1 VQPATTYAAVEVH
14 EDEKVAIAAEPYDTK
29 EKESIFKVDYLSHG
43 VMPVRLIVTNNGDR
57 PISLRDARILFL
69 TAEGEKIQA
78 AEPEDVERLM
88 TQKERQGSKIPMP
101 GPIPS
106 IKLKPK
112 ASNQEIEQ
120 DFNTFEYQA
129 LVVEA
134 HTTRAGF
141 LFYDVSQLD
150 HPLKGAKLHLHK
162 LRTPTARNYSTSRFP
177 STSTSSR
184 NRTRCTSDIAC
195 DMILSRGSP
204 LRIRKSYEN
213 QQLCLAPSAHFAR
226 SGAQYCRIR
235 GVSLNQLINT
245 AVAQMIAAHSTSNYI
260 SIRAKRANLPRTLE
274 ILSRAGAGNPPIEGD
289 ELPESWKDRSA
300 TRNK

>member
-1 VQPATTYAAVEVH
+1 MRFLRAMPLSLLWLALPAMASDHSPPAVQPATTFAAVEVH

-69 TAEGEKIQA
+69 TAAGEKIQA

-112 ASNQEIEQ
+112 ASNQDIEQ

-141 LFYDVSQLD
+141 LFYDVSELD
-150 HPLKGAKLHLHK
+150 HPLRGAKLHLHK
-162 LRTPTARNYSTSRFP
+162 LRDADGKELFYFEIPFDKY
-177 STSTSSR
+177 
-184 NRTRCTSDIAC
+184 I
-195 DMILSRGSP
+195 
-204 LRIRKSYEN
+204 KSKSN
-213 QQLCLAPSAHFAR
+213 QM
-226 SGAQYCRIR
+226 Y
-235 GVSLNQLINT
+235 
-245 AVAQMIAAHSTSNYI
+245 
-260 SIRAKRANLPRTLE
+260 
-274 ILSRAGAGNPPIEGD
+274 
-289 ELPESWKDRSA
+289 
-300 TRNK
+300 